1 MALILK
7 ALAGISALVLLA
19 ITLFSSLLALGGVL
33 LAAIKFAVV
42 AVFIAVV
49 VMVVF
54 SMVRDR
60 SRRRHE
66 SADF

>member
-19 ITLFSSLLALGGVL
+19 VTLFGSLIAIGGAL
-33 LAAIKFAVV
+33 LAAIKFAVI
-42 AVFIAVV
+42 AIFIAVV
-49 VMVVF
+49 IMIVF
-54 SMVRDR
+54 TIVRDR

-66 SADF
+66 SVEF

>member
-19 ITLFSSLLALGGVL
+19 ITLFSSLIALGGVL
-33 LAAIKFAVV
+33 LAAIKFAVI
-42 AVFIAVV
+42 ALFIAVI

-54 SMVRDR
+54 SIVRDR
-60 SRRRHE
+60 SRRRRE
-66 SADF
+66 STNF